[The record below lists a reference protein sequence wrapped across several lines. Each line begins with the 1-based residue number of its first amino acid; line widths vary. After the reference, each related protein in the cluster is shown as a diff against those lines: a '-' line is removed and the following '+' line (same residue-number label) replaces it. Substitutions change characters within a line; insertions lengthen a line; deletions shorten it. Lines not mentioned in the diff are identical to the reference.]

1 MSNEDFRRELNNAID
16 DISGSPSHGLRDR
29 VRSALIETAPRGGPF
44 WIAGAAALVM
54 AVLIVGILFV
64 VNPNRNGPITGGVGP
79 SSPSPSLSPSPSS
92 SPSASPTA
100 SPAAAFTC
108 ATSAPITTQ
117 QPADPIAYASA
128 IRTGAHAGYDRVT
141 IEFSNGQPASI
152 EVRPQAGTKFAMG
165 ESGQTVTL
173 AGKQGILVVIH
184 GADAHTSYS
193 GPRDLKTNYPRL
205 VETRI
210 TEDFEGV
217 VQLGLGIN
225 GPACYRFSVLPNP
238 TRLVIDVQAP

>member
-1 MSNEDFRRELNNAID
+1 LSNEDFRRELNNAID
-16 DISGSPSHGLRDR
+16 NISGSPSHGLRDR
-29 VRSALIETAPRGGPF
+29 VRSSLIETAPRGGPF

-108 ATSAPITTQ
+108 ATSSPITTQ

-152 EVRPQAGTKFAMG
+152 EVRPQAGTKYAMG

-173 AGKQGILVVIH
+173 AGKNGILVVIH

>member
-1 MSNEDFRRELNNAID
+1 M
-16 DISGSPSHGLRDR
+16 
-29 VRSALIETAPRGGPF
+29 
-44 WIAGAAALVM
+44 
-54 AVLIVGILFV
+54 
-64 VNPNRNGPITGGVGP
+64 
-79 SSPSPSLSPSPSS
+79 
-92 SPSASPTA
+92 
-100 SPAAAFTC
+100 
-108 ATSAPITTQ
+108 APITTQ
-117 QPADPIAYASA
+117 QPANPIAYVSA
-128 IRTGAHAGYDRVT
+128 LRTGAHAGYDRVT

-152 EVRPQAGTKFAMG
+152 EVRPQAGTKFALG

-173 AGKQGILVVIH
+173 AGKNGILVVIH

-225 GPACYRFSVLPNP
+225 GPACYRFSVLTNP

>member
-1 MSNEDFRRELNNAID
+1 M
-16 DISGSPSHGLRDR
+16 
-29 VRSALIETAPRGGPF
+29 
-44 WIAGAAALVM
+44 
-54 AVLIVGILFV
+54 
-64 VNPNRNGPITGGVGP
+64 
-79 SSPSPSLSPSPSS
+79 
-92 SPSASPTA
+92 
-100 SPAAAFTC
+100 
-108 ATSAPITTQ
+108 
-117 QPADPIAYASA
+117 
-128 IRTGAHAGYDRVT
+128 
-141 IEFSNGQPASI
+141 
-152 EVRPQAGTKFAMG
+152 RPQAGTKFALG

-173 AGKQGILVVIH
+173 AGKNGILVVIH

-225 GPACYRFSVLPNP
+225 GPACYRVSVLTNP